1 MQFIQSGV
9 SPRHA
14 IYSVWGQPQT
24 SKMDLWDQVYI
35 MSYLVP
41 EDQIGTLGLS
51 PNHSI
56 STVWGQPQRSIMDLW
71 DQVYIMSYLVPEDQI
86 ETLGLS
92 LFTTIIVDSNFSTL
106 GLVPIRSWL
115 HIITIKPKLNRE
127 IQTAVTIDIS
137 CHGLASTLSKY
148 QY

>member
-24 SKMDLWDQVYI
+24 SKIDLWDQVYI
-35 MSYLVP
+35 MSHLVP
-41 EDQIGTLGLS
+41 EDQIETLGLS

-56 STVWGQPQRSIMDLW
+56 SLVWGQPQRSKMDLW

-106 GLVPIRSWL
+106 GLVPIRS
-115 HIITIKPKLNRE
+115 
-127 IQTAVTIDIS
+127 
-137 CHGLASTLSKY
+137 
-148 QY
+148 

>member
-24 SKMDLWDQVYI
+24 FKMDLWDQVYI

-56 STVWGQPQRSIMDLW
+56 SSVWGQPQRSKMDLW

-106 GLVPIRSWL
+106 GLVPIRS
-115 HIITIKPKLNRE
+115 
-127 IQTAVTIDIS
+127 
-137 CHGLASTLSKY
+137 
-148 QY
+148 